1 MDIEDLRQR
10 AKWNA
15 RLAWGAKRQPK
26 MGMYEGL
33 TESGRAQIHPRPGEQ
48 LKHHAGYLA
57 GHLIAWT
64 AANRPFDQE
73 TMLLATGYAAA
84 IATPEG
90 QRALAS
96 APSPARPA
104 ALRAHVFAAALI
116 EIKTR
121 QRLDLALEQL
131 FFEWLLEQSCTPSTD
146 ELFAKMNRLRERRLQ
161 RTGM

>member
-1 MDIEDLRQR
+1 MNIEDLRQR

-15 RLAWGAKRQPK
+15 RLAWGAKRESK
-26 MGMYEGL
+26 TGMYEGL
-33 TESGRAQIHPRPGEQ
+33 TESGRAQIHSRGEKV
-48 LKHHAGYLA
+48 KHHAGYLA

-64 AANRPFDQE
+64 AANRPFDEE
-73 TMLLATGYAAA
+73 TMLIATGYAAA

-90 QRALAS
+90 QRALAITH
-96 APSPARPA
+96 SPAKPA
-104 ALRAHVFAAALI
+104 ALRAHVFAAALV

-121 QRLDLALEQL
+121 RRLDLALEQL
-131 FFEWLLEQSCTPSTD
+131 FFEWLLEQSRTPSTD